1 MFWWYLVAWIARHY
15 LRRAEEECCDAWVVW
30 TLPTHRRSYG
40 RALMKTVEFSAER
53 PRVLQVVSSAF
64 GQFVF
69 KRRIEMILK
78 REMSPQTSRWV
89 WIAVLLGAVVVLPVA
104 AQSVRT
110 GDTEEVPRASGVEV
124 GDRALPTDRNAND
137 AVPKGDLLDFLAAAG
152 SDDGKPTEEPA
163 NKGEARAK
171 ACCSLRTQKRNNST
185 A

>member
-1 MFWWYLVAWIARHY
+1 
-15 LRRAEEECCDAWVVW
+15 
-30 TLPTHRRSYG
+30 
-40 RALMKTVEFSAER
+40 MKTVEFSAER